1 MNARHATF
9 LGLFLIILIAMLSG
23 LRPEVPVSAET
34 RKLFD
39 YIDSLP
45 PGSTL
50 VVSFDHEA
58 SALPEIR
65 PLAQAV
71 IRHAFRKQHR
81 VIGLAL
87 MAEGTVIG
95 YRLVDQTA
103 REFGRTYGH
112 DYVYLG
118 FKPQYI
124 AAMLSMG
131 ESFAATFPQ
140 DYFGTPYAQLPLLDR
155 VVTYR
160 DVAAVIS
167 ITDGNMPTYWIEY
180 AGARFGVRICS
191 AMTAAMMT
199 QFDPYVA
206 SGQLYS
212 LVGGLRG
219 AAEYERLLAIGGGGA
234 RGMLAQSAG
243 HLYVIALILIGNLL
257 YFRARRQG
265 RGGAQ

>member
-9 LGLFLIILIAMLSG
+9 IGLFAIVLLTMLSG
-23 LRPEVPVSAET
+23 FRPDVPVSDET

-81 VIGLAL
+81 IIGLAL

-95 YRLVDQTA
+95 ARLLDQTA
-103 REFGRTYGH
+103 LEFGRVYGQ

-118 FKPQYI
+118 FKPQNI

-131 ESFAATFPQ
+131 ESFSATFPV
-140 DYFGTPYAQLPLLDR
+140 DYFGKPYRDLPLLSN
-155 VVTYR
+155 VTTYR

-243 HLYVIALILIGNLL
+243 HLYVIALIIAGNLL
-257 YFRARRQG
+257 YFLGRRRG
-265 RGGAQ
+265 RGGAA

>member
-1 MNARHATF
+1 MNARHVTF
-9 LGLFLIILIAMLSG
+9 LGLFVVVLAAMLSG
-23 LRPEVPVSAET
+23 FRPDIPVSEET

-45 PGSTL
+45 EGSTL

-71 IRHAFRKQHR
+71 IRHAFRKHHR
-81 VIGLAL
+81 IIGLAL

-95 YRLVDQTA
+95 YRLVDETA
-103 REFGRTYGH
+103 REFGRRYGQ

-118 FKPQYI
+118 FKPQNI

-131 ESFAATFPQ
+131 ESFPATFPS
-140 DYFGTPYAQLPLLDR
+140 DYFGTPYGELPVLSQ
-155 VVTYR
+155 VATYR

-180 AGARFGVRICS
+180 AGARFGIRICS

-219 AAEYERLLAIGGGGA
+219 AAEYERLLTAGGGGA

-243 HLYVIALILIGNLL
+243 HLYVIALIIAGNVL
-257 YFRARRQG
+257 YFRARRRG
-265 RGGAQ
+265 RGGPV